1 MSVHGIMRSVCLLV
15 ALTAVSVAAFSHSKS
30 TNMTKEA
37 HSTTM
42 PFLETTTEL
51 QLSNTTFGQLSRHAF
66 DIINQEF
73 TPSRPLPEN
82 ERVHEQHGLGFP
94 VCLAHDPS
102 GARPLGTVDLEVLFT
117 QEQTVVNPEFTQQ
130 ASFEARLLGAAED
143 PKALFAHGHL
153 VSNLGTTPDA
163 SSAARPPGTAE
174 DPSPSSSNSLF
185 AHEQLVHDLDSI
197 SDTASAARL
206 HGTGDPKAL
215 FAQEHPVQ
223 DLGSIPDASSAAR
236 LPGTAEDPKGG
247 YLHVTHNMIQHVSL
261 YLMYLRTSSTS

>member
-73 TPSRPLPEN
+73 IPSRPLPEN

-102 GARPLGTVDLEVLFT
+102 GARPLGTVDLEGELDYYMIICCNDPHSPFF
-117 QEQTVVNPEFTQQ
+117 PSCLPACLPP
-130 ASFEARLLGAAED
+130 ASFPPPSLSSPFHPRTNRCEPGVHAA
-143 PKALFAHGHL
+143 GI
-153 VSNLGTTPDA
+153 V
-163 SSAARPPGTAE
+163 
-174 DPSPSSSNSLF
+174 
-185 AHEQLVHDLDSI
+185 
-197 SDTASAARL
+197 
-206 HGTGDPKAL
+206 
-215 FAQEHPVQ
+215 
-223 DLGSIPDASSAAR
+223 
-236 LPGTAEDPKGG
+236 
-247 YLHVTHNMIQHVSL
+247 
-261 YLMYLRTSSTS
+261 